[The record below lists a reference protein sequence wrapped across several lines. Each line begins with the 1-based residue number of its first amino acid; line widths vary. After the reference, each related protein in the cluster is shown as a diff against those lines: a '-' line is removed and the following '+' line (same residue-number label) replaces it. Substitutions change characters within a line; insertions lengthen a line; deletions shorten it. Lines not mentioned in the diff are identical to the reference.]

1 MANVLN
7 EEKKQQVLALG
18 RLGWSLRRIQQAI
31 KIRRETASAY
41 LKAAGI
47 AVRPPSGWGRCEP
60 KPANEVITDFGAAKP
75 AIPVIPDA
83 CSPSPSP
90 NPNPNPENPSN
101 KGRSK
106 TTSKPANENE
116 VITDSAVVSGPS
128 ACEPYREAI
137 DLGINR
143 GRNAMAIWQD
153 LVSEYG
159 FASSYQSVQRF
170 VRKRRGVQTPEARVV
185 IVTAAGQEAQV
196 DYGTGPMVR
205 DPESRKYR
213 RTRLFV
219 MTLGCSRKSIRLL
232 TFRSSSRIW
241 AELHERA
248 FRRLG
253 GVTRVVVL
261 DNLREGVLVPD
272 IYDPALNPL
281 YRDVLAHYGAVAMPC
296 RIQDPDRKGKVESGV
311 GHAQRTPLKGRRFE
325 SLEEAQAYLDHWEQ
339 RWADTRIPGTT
350 KRQVAAMFAEEK
362 PTLLPLPL
370 EPFRYYQYGERI
382 VHLDGCVEVEAAYY
396 GAPPGWIGRVL
407 RVQWDEL
414 YVRLLDPKTGQLLR
428 EHVRQ
433 KRGWYRIKEEDH
445 PKRTP
450 LRTSQLLW
458 RAGRA
463 GSHIG
468 TLCDAIHR
476 QQGEVGVRRILGVL
490 SLAKKYGTA
499 AVDEA
504 CAAALDM
511 GVQEYRFVRRYLER
525 CPQAPLSLQQVDPLI
540 RELVQYLPH
549 SRNWSP
555 FRSSRRRQSSEG
567 SWRLDSRSRSNHF
580 LRYRPGRHSA
590 LSCFDC
596 GSCVGCNHVRPP
608 TRPSKPRFSRRV
620 VRAPHSPLIIL
631 RYGGSHCV
639 LVRHQPEVRNLGSHQ
654 TTRTNSSSG

>member
-1 MANVLN
+1 MANVLSD
-7 EEKKQQVLALG
+7 EKKQQVIALG
-18 RLGWSLRRIQQAI
+18 RLGWTLRRIQRATGV
-31 KIRRETASAY
+31 RRETASTY
-41 LKAAGI
+41 LKAVGV
-47 AVRPPSGWGRCEP
+47 AVRPPGTWGRRAAS
-60 KPANEVITDFGAAKP
+60 KPAKEVITDFGAGKPAFGVSTDPAQPEATPEPPPDPDLAKP
-75 AIPVIPDA
+75 ANGVTTDSGLPQPPEEATAQSGRPPVANQVIPGPGADPA
-83 CSPSPSP
+83 PGPGPAMPPTRSPS
-90 NPNPNPENPSN
+90 
-101 KGRSK
+101 
-106 TTSKPANENE
+106 A
-116 VITDSAVVSGPS
+116 S
-128 ACEPYREAI
+128 ACEPHREVI
-137 DLGINR
+137 ELGLVR

-153 LVSEYG
+153 LVSESG
-159 FASSYQSVQRF
+159 FASSYQCVKRF
-170 VRKRRGVQTPEARVV
+170 IHRLRGSPVPQAHPV
-185 IVTAAGQEAQV
+185 IVTAPGEEAQV

-205 DPESRKYR
+205 DPQSGKYR

-219 MTLGCSRKSIRLL
+219 MTLGYSRKSVRLL
-232 TFRSSSRIW
+232 VFQSNSRTW
-241 AELHERA
+241 AELHEKS

-253 GVTRVVVL
+253 GAVRLLVL

-272 IYDPALNPL
+272 LYDPTLNPL

-296 RIQDPDRKGKVESGV
+296 RVNHPDRKGKVESGI
-311 GHAQRTPLKGRRFE
+311 GHAQMTPLKGLRFE
-325 SLEEAQAYLDHWEQ
+325 SLEQAQAYLDRWEAH
-339 RWADTRIPGTT
+339 WADTRIHGTT

-463 GSHIG
+463 GAHIG
-468 TLCDAIHR
+468 ALCDAIHR

-511 GVQEYRFVRRYLER
+511 GVQEYHFVRRYLER
-525 CPQAPLSLQQVDPLI
+525 CPQAPLSLQQVNPLI
-540 RELVQYLPH
+540 RELVQY
-549 SRNWSP
+549 RDFIN
-555 FRSSRRRQSSEG
+555 
-567 SWRLDSRSRSNHF
+567 
-580 LRYRPGRHSA
+580 YK
-590 LSCFDC
+590 
-596 GSCVGCNHVRPP
+596 
-608 TRPSKPRFSRRV
+608 TK
-620 VRAPHSPLIIL
+620 
-631 RYGGSHCV
+631 
-639 LVRHQPEVRNLGSHQ
+639 EVEE
-654 TTRTNSSSG
+654 

>member
-1 MANVLN
+1 MVAAADPANDQDPSRN
-7 EEKKQQVLALG
+7 RQRIPESGWDCGASAQWLG
-18 RLGWSLRRIQQAI
+18 AASAKTGQRSDHRLGCGKTGHSGDSRFNPNPNPENLSN
-31 KIRRETASAY
+31 KG
-41 LKAAGI
+41 KAKAT
-47 AVRPPSGWGRCEP
+47 S
-60 KPANEVITDFGAAKP
+60 KPANEVITDSEVIADLNPSQRDEVGALAP
-75 AIPVIPDA
+75 ETGRGQAASPQ
-83 CSPSPSP
+83 PSP
-90 NPNPNPENPSN
+90 
-101 KGRSK
+101 R
-106 TTSKPANENE
+106 A
-116 VITDSAVVSGPS
+116 S

-137 DLGINR
+137 ELGLSR
-143 GRNAMAIWQD
+143 GRNARAIWQD
-153 LVSEYG
+153 LVCEYG

-170 VRKRRGVQTPEARVV
+170 VRKRRGAQVPEARVV
-185 IVTAAGQEAQV
+185 IVTAPGQEAQV

-219 MTLGCSRKSIRLL
+219 MTLGCSRKSVRLL

-253 GVTRVVVL
+253 GATRIVVL

-311 GHAQRTPLKGRRFE
+311 GHAQRTPLKGLRFE

-339 RWADTRIPGTT
+339 RWADTRIHGTT

-396 GAPPGWIGRVL
+396 GAPPGWIGRQV

-428 EHVRQ
+428 EHLRQ
-433 KRGWYRIKEEDH
+433 KRGWYRIKTEDR

-463 GSHIG
+463 GLHIG

-476 QQGEVGVRRILGVL
+476 QEGEVGVRRILGVL

-504 CAAALDM
+504 CAAALEM

-525 CPQAPLSLQQVDPLI
+525 HPQAPLSLQQVDPLI
-540 RELVQYLPH
+540 RELVQYRDLI
-549 SRNWSP
+549 
-555 FRSSRRRQSSEG
+555 
-567 SWRLDSRSRSNHF
+567 D
-580 LRYRPGRHSA
+580 YR
-590 LSCFDC
+590 
-596 GSCVGCNHVRPP
+596 
-608 TRPSKPRFSRRV
+608 TK
-620 VRAPHSPLIIL
+620 
-631 RYGGSHCV
+631 
-639 LVRHQPEVRNLGSHQ
+639 EVEE
-654 TTRTNSSSG
+654 

>member
-7 EEKKQQVLALG
+7 EAKKQQVLALG
-18 RLGWSLRRIQQAI
+18 RLGWSLRRIQQATG
-31 KIRRETASAY
+31 IRRETAGAY

-60 KPANEVITDFGAAKP
+60 KSANEVITDSGAKP
-75 AIPVIPDA
+75 DVPVIPD
-83 CSPSPSP
+83 PLDP
-90 NPNPNPENPSN
+90 NVNCNPNPENLST
-101 KGRSK
+101 KRK
-106 TTSKPANENE
+106 AEAISKPANENK
-116 VITDSAVVSGPS
+116 VITDSAVVTSPS

-143 GRNAMAIWQD
+143 GRNARAIWQD
-153 LVSEYG
+153 LVCEYG

-170 VRKRRGVQTPEARVV
+170 VRKRRGTQTPEARVV
-185 IVTAAGQEAQV
+185 IVTASGQEAQV

-205 DPESRKYR
+205 DSESRKYR

-219 MTLGCSRKSIRLL
+219 MTLGCSRKSVRLL

-253 GVTRVVVL
+253 GATRIVVL
-261 DNLREGVLVPD
+261 DNLREGVLIPD

-281 YRDVLAHYGAVAMPC
+281 YRDVLAHYGTVAMPC

-311 GHAQRTPLKGRRFE
+311 GHAQKTPLKGLRFE

-339 RWADTRIPGTT
+339 RWADTRIHGTT

-463 GSHIG
+463 GAHIG
-468 TLCDAIHR
+468 ALCDAIHR

-540 RELVQYLPH
+540 RELVQY
-549 SRNWSP
+549 RDFIN
-555 FRSSRRRQSSEG
+555 
-567 SWRLDSRSRSNHF
+567 
-580 LRYRPGRHSA
+580 YR
-590 LSCFDC
+590 
-596 GSCVGCNHVRPP
+596 
-608 TRPSKPRFSRRV
+608 TKE
-620 VRAPHSPLIIL
+620 I
-631 RYGGSHCV
+631 
-639 LVRHQPEVRNLGSHQ
+639 EE
-654 TTRTNSSSG
+654 